1 MKLKIN
7 KVEVFVVAGP
17 DAKYK
22 TSFHYSD
29 LVITKPQAQSPID
42 IALWD
47 LVAKYAGMPLPMWLG
62 S

>member
-29 LVITKPQAQSPID
+29 LVITKPQAQSPH
-42 IALWD
+42 
-47 LVAKYAGMPLPMWLG
+47 
-62 S
+62 